1 MSLVTNTTIIH
12 TNSQLEH
19 GPDEDYMYGPMPD
32 WIEAYHGADI
42 TYVFGIPLLQ
52 DGATY
57 SDPEVKFSMDMMKLW
72 SNFAKTGSVLSNILI
87 KSQT

>member
-1 MSLVTNTTIIH
+1 MPDGKSLVTYTTITH

-19 GPDEDYMYGPMPD
+19 GPDVDYMYGPMPD

-72 SNFAKTGSVLSNILI
+72 SNFAKTGSVL
-87 KSQT
+87 